1 MIGEPQVRNWKNI
14 KVGFYHHP
22 WVNLVK
28 TASFSS
34 SRDEFLIQWNYS
46 PSKFSSDEIQMV
58 NLVLVPLFK
67 TEQAVDNH
75 TGKRGFDGVCLNILT
90 GYTCIISYVA
100 FEIIAVFINNTAIS
114 FIWDH
119 HYMMTGTN
127 VLLAIKAISEN
138 LEFRTPSTASIYS
151 IFYLYASN
159 IRFIYFLNIWF
170 VNSSFCILYVF
181 DHVDKESN

>member
-1 MIGEPQVRNWKNI
+1 
-14 KVGFYHHP
+14 
-22 WVNLVK
+22 
-28 TASFSS
+28 
-34 SRDEFLIQWNYS
+34 
-46 PSKFSSDEIQMV
+46 MV

-75 TGKRGFDGVCLNILT
+75 TCKRGFDGVCLNILT
-90 GYTCIISYVA
+90 CCTCIISYFA
-100 FEIIAVFINNTAIS
+100 FEIIAVCINNNAIS

-119 HYMMTGTN
+119 HYMMTGTII
-127 VLLAIKAISEN
+127 LLTIKALSEN

-181 DHVDKESN
+181 DHVDKESKFHRFISLIHTRRLIGLDTSMMWLRPYVLMNKAPSYFSYLFHWSTCFTWVLFV

>member
-1 MIGEPQVRNWKNI
+1 MIGKLQVRNWKNI

-22 WVNLVK
+22 WVNLAQ

-75 TGKRGFDGVCLNILT
+75 TCKRGFDGVWLNILKC
-90 GYTCIISYVA
+90 YTCIISYVA

-119 HYMMTGTN
+119 HYMMTGTII
-127 VLLAIKAISEN
+127 LLAIKALSEN

-159 IRFIYFLNIWF
+159 IA
-170 VNSSFCILYVF
+170 CA
-181 DHVDKESN
+181 